1 MITLQRRGGF
11 LKYKMDC
18 KMFLVNNF
26 LHLYNRKVRLEVTVL
41 SVSLL
46 TLKMSHLLDKSEI
59 NLSAAQY

>member
-1 MITLQRRGGF
+1 
-11 LKYKMDC
+11 
-18 KMFLVNNF
+18 MFLVNNF